1 MSVDLKQE
9 ESIYSRKIMNISQI
23 YFKSGA
29 IVRTKVSNWIYRVF
43 VVVLLIATLRFAH
56 YMYILAMYGD
66 VAEQSDLGVK
76 LIALWGSMN
85 TPLMLAITTLAVLC
99 RSGASVWLIALLFIE
114 VSAPFFLA
122 NASTG
127 LDGGVVIVL
136 MFFLVAAFGVASLMF
151 FLIKRGEIRLP

>member
-1 MSVDLKQE
+1 M
-9 ESIYSRKIMNISQI
+9 
-23 YFKSGA
+23 
-29 IVRTKVSNWIYRVF
+29 
-43 VVVLLIATLRFAH
+43 
-56 YMYILAMYGD
+56 
-66 VAEQSDLGVK
+66 
-76 LIALWGSMN
+76 
-85 TPLMLAITTLAVLC
+85 
-99 RSGASVWLIALLFIE
+99 FIE